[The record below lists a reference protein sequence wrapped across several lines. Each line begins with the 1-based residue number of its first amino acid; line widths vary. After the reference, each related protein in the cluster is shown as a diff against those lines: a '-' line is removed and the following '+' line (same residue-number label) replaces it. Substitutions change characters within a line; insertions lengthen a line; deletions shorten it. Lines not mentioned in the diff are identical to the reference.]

1 MGIIMGQYFKKCVI
15 LFSVFITSC
24 IVIIIAC
31 SDIDFTYYSHFSPEV
46 SDIDSS
52 FEPMFI
58 SEDLFYNYSHFEY
71 YSQRFNTNIIDEWS
85 VYLEDRIPLKEIEY
99 FLLDNNS
106 TKEIN
111 ELYAN
116 VHNSNKSG
124 ILNSRFSVID
134 SKVKGF
140 IQFLYY
146 AKQIEA
152 ISLQQLDEWDIE
164 QGKKKNFASPEII
177 AEIENRYQIESDPF
191 LKNRYWFQVAK
202 AKYYSIDKSSI
213 ISFFDKTKETV
224 KKNNLYYRAL
234 SYVAGAYYKQRNY
247 TLSNY
252 LYSIVYYNCKEMRSI
267 AAYNFHPQEQ
277 SDFDSS
283 LQLASNNN
291 EKIALWT
298 LYGYYADELKAIRE
312 ISKLDTKNEH
322 IDFLLAHF
330 INNEEK
336 RLNSEAELKNA
347 VEYKNVLKENVNP
360 EAVLLIDSIARQENT
375 SRPFL
380 WYMGAGYF
388 QILAGNYKLADIYL
402 EKSSKLIS
410 NKLLAINQ
418 IRLLQLV
425 NNILRIDSITK
436 QHEEKLVSE
445 IDWLYNKCPND
456 SIKSFR
462 YNHTVSWSKYYLSSL
477 YKSQGN
483 HVFSEILDPSTNYYI
498 NQNNIDKMI
507 EYFTKKDMSSWDSII
522 IGQYAF
528 TLSDLYDYVSI
539 KNTYIYPENLDKAI
553 YYMELSQHSNDTLDC
568 DPFLGRIKDICEC
581 TEGNIPN
588 IRFTKLDLLRR
599 MKDLQLL
606 IAKGERTYEHY
617 LALGNAFYNI
627 TYFGN
632 SREFYFNAIINN
644 YGIYIDPL
652 YKSWLLNSS
661 IANTYFNNAL
671 QVANNNEQKALC
683 VYMMSKCERN
693 TFYTERYY
701 EDGFL
706 RDSYN
711 QDTNYLAWNG
721 FVKLKNEYSHTSFY
735 KQVIKECGYFKSYI
749 SKR

>member
-1 MGIIMGQYFKKCVI
+1 MGQYFKKCVI

-31 SDIDFTYYSHFSPEV
+31 SGIDFTYYSHFSPEV

-58 SEDLFYNYSHFEY
+58 SEELFYNYSEFEY

-85 VYLEDRIPLKEIEY
+85 VYLEDRIPIKEIEY

-116 VHNSNKSG
+116 VQNSNKSG

-140 IQFLYY
+140 IQFLYF

-152 ISLQQLDEWDIE
+152 ISLQQLGVWDIE
-164 QGKKKNFASPEII
+164 HGMKRFYASPEII
-177 AEIENRYQIESDPF
+177 AELENRYHIESDPF

-234 SYVAGAYYKQRNY
+234 SYVAGAHYKQRNY

-410 NKLLAINQ
+410 NKSLAINQ

-445 IDWLYNKCPND
+445 LDWLYNKCPND

-498 NQNNIDKMI
+498 NQNNIDNMI
-507 EYFTKKDMSSWDSII
+507 EYFTKKDMSNWDSII

-539 KNTYIYPENLDKAI
+539 KNTYIYPENLEKAI

-581 TEGNIPN
+581 TEGNVPN

-721 FVKLKNEYSHTSFY
+721 FVKLKNEYSNTSFY

>member
-1 MGIIMGQYFKKCVI
+1 MGQYFKKCVI

-85 VYLEDRIPLKEIEY
+85 VYLEDRIPIKEIEY

-116 VHNSNKSG
+116 VQNSNKSG

-152 ISLQQLDEWDIE
+152 ISLQQLGVWDIE
-164 QGKKKNFASPEII
+164 QGMKKNFASPEII
-177 AEIENRYQIESDPF
+177 AELENRYHIESDPF

-234 SYVAGAYYKQRNY
+234 SYVAGAHYKQRNY

-283 LQLASNNN
+283 LQLASNKN

-388 QILAGNYKLADIYL
+388 QILAGNYKLADLYL

-410 NKLLAINQ
+410 NKPLAVNQ

-445 IDWLYNKCPND
+445 LDWLYNKCPND

-483 HVFSEILDPSTNYYI
+483 HVFSEILSPSTNYYI

-553 YYMELSQHSNDTLDC
+553 YFMELSQHSNDTLDC

-581 TEGNIPN
+581 TEGNVPN

-735 KQVIKECGYFKSYI
+735 KQVIKECGYFKSYT

>member
-58 SEDLFYNYSHFEY
+58 SEELFYNYSEFEY

-85 VYLEDRIPLKEIEY
+85 VYLEDRIPIKEIEY

-116 VHNSNKSG
+116 VQNSNKSG

-140 IQFLYY
+140 IQFLYF

-152 ISLQQLDEWDIE
+152 ISLQQLDVWDIE
-164 QGKKKNFASPEII
+164 QGMKKNFASPEII
-177 AEIENRYQIESDPF
+177 AELENRYHIESDPF

-234 SYVAGAYYKQRNY
+234 SYVAGAHYKQRNY

-410 NKLLAINQ
+410 NKPLAVNQ

-445 IDWLYNKCPND
+445 LDWLYNKCPND
-456 SIKSFR
+456 STKSFR
-462 YNHTVSWSKYYLSSL
+462 YNHTVSWSKNYLSSL

-483 HVFSEILDPSTNYYI
+483 HVFSEILSPSTNYYI

-507 EYFTKKDMSSWDSII
+507 EYFTKKDMSSWDSIL

-581 TEGNIPN
+581 TEGNVPN
-588 IRFTKLDLLRR
+588 IRFTKIDLLRR

>member
-1 MGIIMGQYFKKCVI
+1 MGQYFKKCVI

-85 VYLEDRIPLKEIEY
+85 VYLEDRIPIKEIEY

-116 VHNSNKSG
+116 VQNSNKSG

-152 ISLQQLDEWDIE
+152 ISLQQLGVWDIE
-164 QGKKKNFASPEII
+164 QGMKKNFASPEII
-177 AEIENRYQIESDPF
+177 AELENRYHIESDPF

-234 SYVAGAYYKQRNY
+234 SYVAGAHYKQRNY

-283 LQLASNNN
+283 LQLASNKN

-410 NKLLAINQ
+410 NKPLAVNQ

-445 IDWLYNKCPND
+445 LDWLYNKCPND
-456 SIKSFR
+456 STKSFR

-553 YYMELSQHSNDTLDC
+553 YYMELSQQSNDTLDC

>member
-1 MGIIMGQYFKKCVI
+1 MGQYFKKCVI

-31 SDIDFTYYSHFSPEV
+31 SGIDFTYYSHFSPEV

-58 SEDLFYNYSHFEY
+58 SEELFYNYSEFEY

-85 VYLEDRIPLKEIEY
+85 VYLEDRIPIKEIEY

-116 VHNSNKSG
+116 VQNSNKSG

-140 IQFLYY
+140 IQFLYF

-152 ISLQQLDEWDIE
+152 ISLQQLDVWDIE
-164 QGKKKNFASPEII
+164 HGMKRFYASPEII
-177 AEIENRYQIESDPF
+177 AELENRYHIESDPF

-234 SYVAGAYYKQRNY
+234 SYVAGAHYKQRNY

-283 LQLASNNN
+283 LQLASNKN

-410 NKLLAINQ
+410 NKPLAVNQ

-445 IDWLYNKCPND
+445 LDWLYNKCPND
-456 SIKSFR
+456 STKSFR

-483 HVFSEILDPSTNYYI
+483 HVFSEILSPSTNYYI

-581 TEGNIPN
+581 TEGNVPN

-735 KQVIKECGYFKSYI
+735 KQVIKECGYFKSYT

>member
-85 VYLEDRIPLKEIEY
+85 VYLEDRIPIKEIEY

-116 VHNSNKSG
+116 VQNSNKSG

-140 IQFLYY
+140 IQFLYF

-152 ISLQQLDEWDIE
+152 ISLQQLGVWDIE
-164 QGKKKNFASPEII
+164 QGMKRNYASPEII
-177 AEIENRYQIESDPF
+177 AELENRYHIESDPF

-234 SYVAGAYYKQRNY
+234 SYVAGAHYKQRNY

-388 QILAGNYKLADIYL
+388 QILAGNYKLADLYL

-410 NKLLAINQ
+410 NKPLAVNQ

-445 IDWLYNKCPND
+445 LDWLYNKCPND

-507 EYFTKKDMSSWDSII
+507 EYFTKKDMSSWDSILT
-522 IGQYAF
+522 GQYEF

-553 YYMELSQHSNDTLDC
+553 YFMELSQHSNDTLDC

-588 IRFTKLDLLRR
+588 IRFTKIDLLRR

>member
-1 MGIIMGQYFKKCVI
+1 MGQYFKKCVI

-31 SDIDFTYYSHFSPEV
+31 SGIDFTYYSHFSPEV

-58 SEDLFYNYSHFEY
+58 SEELFYNYSEFEY

-85 VYLEDRIPLKEIEY
+85 VYLEDRIPIKEIEY

-116 VHNSNKSG
+116 VQNSNKSG

-140 IQFLYY
+140 IQFLYF

-164 QGKKKNFASPEII
+164 QGMKKNFASPEII
-177 AEIENRYQIESDPF
+177 AELENRYHIESDPF

-234 SYVAGAYYKQRNY
+234 SYVAGAHYKQRNY

-402 EKSSKLIS
+402 EKSSILIS
-410 NKLLAINQ
+410 NKSLAINQ

-445 IDWLYNKCPND
+445 LDWLYNKCPND
-456 SIKSFR
+456 STKSFR
-462 YNHTVSWSKYYLSSL
+462 YNHTVSWSKNYLSSL

-483 HVFSEILDPSTNYYI
+483 HVFSEILSPSTNYYI

-507 EYFTKKDMSSWDSII
+507 EYFTKKDMSSWDSILT
-522 IGQYAF
+522 GQYEF

>member
-1 MGIIMGQYFKKCVI
+1 MGQYFKKCVI

-85 VYLEDRIPLKEIEY
+85 VYLEDRIPIKEIEY

-106 TKEIN
+106 TKDIN

-116 VHNSNKSG
+116 VQNSNKSG

-177 AEIENRYQIESDPF
+177 AELENRYQIESDPF

-234 SYVAGAYYKQRNY
+234 SYVAGAHYKQRNY

-410 NKLLAINQ
+410 NKPLAINQ

-445 IDWLYNKCPND
+445 LDWLYNKCPND

-477 YKSQGN
+477 YKSIGN
-483 HVFSEILDPSTNYYI
+483 HVFSEILSPSTNYYI

-588 IRFTKLDLLRR
+588 IRLTKLDLLRR

-701 EDGFL
+701 EDGYL

-721 FVKLKNEYSHTSFY
+721 FVKLKNEYSNTSFY

>member
-1 MGIIMGQYFKKCVI
+1 MGQYFKKCVI

-31 SDIDFTYYSHFSPEV
+31 SGIDFTYYSHFSPEV

-58 SEDLFYNYSHFEY
+58 SEELFYNYSEFEY

-85 VYLEDRIPLKEIEY
+85 VYLEDRIPIKEIEY

-116 VHNSNKSG
+116 VQNSNKSG

-140 IQFLYY
+140 IQFLYF

-164 QGKKKNFASPEII
+164 QGMKKNFASPEII
-177 AEIENRYQIESDPF
+177 AELENRYHIESDPF

-234 SYVAGAYYKQRNY
+234 SYVAGAHYKQRNY

-410 NKLLAINQ
+410 NKPLAINQ

-445 IDWLYNKCPND
+445 LDWLYNKCPND

-522 IGQYAF
+522 IGQYEF

-581 TEGNIPN
+581 TEGNVPN
-588 IRFTKLDLLRR
+588 IRFTKIDLLRR

-721 FVKLKNEYSHTSFY
+721 FVKLKNEYSNTSFY

>member
-1 MGIIMGQYFKKCVI
+1 MGQYFKKCVI

-85 VYLEDRIPLKEIEY
+85 VYLEDRIPIKEIEY

-116 VHNSNKSG
+116 VQNSNKSG

-140 IQFLYY
+140 IQFLYF

-152 ISLQQLDEWDIE
+152 ISLQQLGVWDIE
-164 QGKKKNFASPEII
+164 QGMKRNYASPEII
-177 AEIENRYQIESDPF
+177 AELENRYHIESDPF

-234 SYVAGAYYKQRNY
+234 SYVAGAHYKQRNY

-283 LQLASNNN
+283 LQLASNKN

-347 VEYKNVLKENVNP
+347 VEYKNILKENVNP

-410 NKLLAINQ
+410 NKPLAVNQ

-436 QHEEKLVSE
+436 QHEEKLFSE
-445 IDWLYNKCPND
+445 LDWLYNKCPND

-462 YNHTVSWSKYYLSSL
+462 YNHTVSWSKNYLSSL

-483 HVFSEILDPSTNYYI
+483 HVFSEILSPSTNYYI

-507 EYFTKKDMSSWDSII
+507 EYFTKKDMSSWDSIL

-581 TEGNIPN
+581 TEGNVPN
-588 IRFTKLDLLRR
+588 IRFTKIDLLRR

-701 EDGFL
+701 EDGYL

>member
-1 MGIIMGQYFKKCVI
+1 MGQYFKKCVI

-31 SDIDFTYYSHFSPEV
+31 SGIDFTYYSHFSPEV

-58 SEDLFYNYSHFEY
+58 SEELFYNYSEFEY

-85 VYLEDRIPLKEIEY
+85 VYLEDRIPIKEIEY

-116 VHNSNKSG
+116 VQNSNKSG

-152 ISLQQLDEWDIE
+152 ISLQQLGVWDIE
-164 QGKKKNFASPEII
+164 QGMKKNFASPEII
-177 AEIENRYQIESDPF
+177 AELENRYHIESDPF

-234 SYVAGAYYKQRNY
+234 SYVAGAHYKQRNY

-283 LQLASNNN
+283 LQLASNKN

-347 VEYKNVLKENVNP
+347 VEYKNILKENVNP

-410 NKLLAINQ
+410 NKPLAVNQ

-445 IDWLYNKCPND
+445 LDWLYNKCPND
-456 SIKSFR
+456 STKSFR

-507 EYFTKKDMSSWDSII
+507 EYFTKKDMSSWDSIL
-522 IGQYAF
+522 IGQYEF

-581 TEGNIPN
+581 TEGTVPN

-632 SREFYFNAIINN
+632 SREFYFNPIINN

>member
-85 VYLEDRIPLKEIEY
+85 VYLEDRIPIKEIEY

-116 VHNSNKSG
+116 VQNSNKSG

-152 ISLQQLDEWDIE
+152 ISLQQLGVWDIE
-164 QGKKKNFASPEII
+164 QGMKRNYASPEII
-177 AEIENRYQIESDPF
+177 AELENRYHIESDPF

-234 SYVAGAYYKQRNY
+234 SYVAGAHYKQRNY

-283 LQLASNNN
+283 LQLASNKN

-410 NKLLAINQ
+410 NKPLAVNQ

-445 IDWLYNKCPND
+445 LDWLYNKCPND
-456 SIKSFR
+456 STKSFR
-462 YNHTVSWSKYYLSSL
+462 YNHTVSWSKNYLSSL

-483 HVFSEILDPSTNYYI
+483 YVFSEILSPSTNYYI

-507 EYFTKKDMSSWDSII
+507 EYFTKKDMSSWDSIL

-581 TEGNIPN
+581 TEGNVPN

-735 KQVIKECGYFKSYI
+735 KQVIKECGYFKSYT

>member
-1 MGIIMGQYFKKCVI
+1 MGQYFKKCVI

-85 VYLEDRIPLKEIEY
+85 VYLEDRIPIKEIEY

-164 QGKKKNFASPEII
+164 KGMKKNFASPEII
-177 AEIENRYQIESDPF
+177 AELENRYQIESDPF

-234 SYVAGAYYKQRNY
+234 SYVAGAHYKQRNY

-445 IDWLYNKCPND
+445 LDWLYNKCPND

>member
-1 MGIIMGQYFKKCVI
+1 MGQYFKKCVI

-58 SEDLFYNYSHFEY
+58 SEELFYNYSEFEY

-85 VYLEDRIPLKEIEY
+85 VYLEDRIPIKEIEY

-116 VHNSNKSG
+116 VQNSNKSG

-152 ISLQQLDEWDIE
+152 ISLQQLGVWDIE
-164 QGKKKNFASPEII
+164 QGMKRNYASPEII
-177 AEIENRYQIESDPF
+177 AELENRYHIESDPF

-234 SYVAGAYYKQRNY
+234 SYVAGAHYKQRNY

-283 LQLASNNN
+283 LQLASNKN

-347 VEYKNVLKENVNP
+347 VEYKNILKENVNP

-388 QILAGNYKLADIYL
+388 QILAGNYKLADLYL

-410 NKLLAINQ
+410 NKPLAVNQ

-445 IDWLYNKCPND
+445 LDWLYNKCPND

-483 HVFSEILDPSTNYYI
+483 HVFSEILSPSTNYYI

-553 YYMELSQHSNDTLDC
+553 YFMELSQHSNDTLDC

-581 TEGNIPN
+581 TEGNVPN

>member
-85 VYLEDRIPLKEIEY
+85 VYLEDRIPIKEIEY

-116 VHNSNKSG
+116 VQNSNKSG

-140 IQFLYY
+140 IQFLYF

-164 QGKKKNFASPEII
+164 QGMKKNFASPEII
-177 AEIENRYQIESDPF
+177 AELENRYHIESDPF

-234 SYVAGAYYKQRNY
+234 SYVAGAHYKQRNY

-388 QILAGNYKLADIYL
+388 QILAGNYKLADLYL

-410 NKLLAINQ
+410 NKPLAVNQ

-445 IDWLYNKCPND
+445 LDWLYNKCPND
-456 SIKSFR
+456 STKSFR
-462 YNHTVSWSKYYLSSL
+462 YNHTVSWSKNYLSSL

-483 HVFSEILDPSTNYYI
+483 HVFSEILSPSTNYYI

-507 EYFTKKDMSSWDSII
+507 EYFTKKDMSSWDSILT
-522 IGQYAF
+522 GQYEF
-528 TLSDLYDYVSI
+528 TLSDLYEYVSI

-588 IRFTKLDLLRR
+588 IRFTKIDLLRR

>member
-1 MGIIMGQYFKKCVI
+1 MGQYFKKCVI

-31 SDIDFTYYSHFSPEV
+31 SGIDFTYYSHFSPEV

-58 SEDLFYNYSHFEY
+58 SEDLFYDYSYFEY
-71 YSQRFNTNIIDEWS
+71 YSKRFNTNIIDEWS
-85 VYLEDRIPLKEIEY
+85 VYLEDRIPIKEIEY

-106 TKEIN
+106 INEIN
-111 ELYAN
+111 EIYAN
-116 VHNSNKSG
+116 VQNSNNSG
-124 ILNSRFSVID
+124 ILNRRFSVID

-146 AKQIEA
+146 AKKIEA
-152 ISLQQLDEWDIE
+152 ISLQQLDVWDIE
-164 QGKKKNFASPEII
+164 QGMIRNYASPEII
-177 AEIENRYQIESDPF
+177 AELENRYHIESDPF

-213 ISFFDKTKETV
+213 ISFFDSTKGTV
-224 KKNNLYYRAL
+224 SKNNLYYRAL
-234 SYVAGAYYKQRNY
+234 SYVAGAHYKQHNY

-336 RLNSEAELKNA
+336 RLNSEAEFKNA
-347 VEYKNVLKENVNP
+347 VEYKNALKENVNP

-410 NKLLAINQ
+410 NKPLAVNQ

-436 QHEEKLVSE
+436 LHEEKLVSE
-445 IDWLYNKCPND
+445 LDWLYNKCPND

-462 YNHTVSWSKYYLSSL
+462 NNHTVSWSKYYLSSL
-477 YKSQGN
+477 YKLQGN
-483 HVFSEILDPSTNYYI
+483 HVFSEILGPSTNYYI
-498 NQNNIDKMI
+498 NQNNIDNMI
-507 EYFTKKDMSSWDSII
+507 EYLTKKDMSIWDSII
-522 IGQYAF
+522 IEQYAF

-539 KNTYIYPENLDKAI
+539 KNTYIHPDNLDKAI
-553 YYMELSQHSNDTLDC
+553 YFMELSQHSNDTLDC
-568 DPFLGRIKDICEC
+568 DPFLGRIKDIYEC
-581 TEGNIPN
+581 TEGNVPY

-599 MKDLQLL
+599 MKDLQVL

-632 SREFYFNAIINN
+632 SREFYFNPIINN

-652 YKSWLLNSS
+652 YKSWLLNST
-661 IANTYFNNAL
+661 IANSYFSNAL
-671 QVANNNEQKALC
+671 QVASNNEQKALC
-683 VYMMSKCERN
+683 VYLMSKCERN
-693 TFYTERYY
+693 TFHTERYY
-701 EDGFL
+701 EDGFF

-711 QDTNYLAWNG
+711 QDTNYVAWNG
-721 FVKLKNEYSHTSFY
+721 FVKLKNEYSNTSFY
-735 KQVIKECGYFKSYI
+735 KQVIKECGYFTSYI

>member
-1 MGIIMGQYFKKCVI
+1 MGQYFKKCVI

-31 SDIDFTYYSHFSPEV
+31 SGIDFTYYSHFSPEV

-58 SEDLFYNYSHFEY
+58 SEELFYNYSEFEY

-85 VYLEDRIPLKEIEY
+85 VYLEDRIPIKEIEY

-116 VHNSNKSG
+116 VQNSNKSG

-140 IQFLYY
+140 IQFLYF

-152 ISLQQLDEWDIE
+152 ISLQQLGVWDIE
-164 QGKKKNFASPEII
+164 HGMKRFYASPEII
-177 AEIENRYQIESDPF
+177 AELENRYQIESDPF

-234 SYVAGAYYKQRNY
+234 SYVAGAHYKQRNY

-410 NKLLAINQ
+410 NKSLAINQ

-445 IDWLYNKCPND
+445 LDWLYNKCPND
-456 SIKSFR
+456 STKSFR

-483 HVFSEILDPSTNYYI
+483 HVFSEILSPSTNYYI

-599 MKDLQLL
+599 MKGLQLL

>member
-85 VYLEDRIPLKEIEY
+85 VYLEDRIPIKEIEY

-116 VHNSNKSG
+116 VQISNKSG

-140 IQFLYY
+140 IQFLYF

-164 QGKKKNFASPEII
+164 QGMKKNFASPDII
-177 AEIENRYQIESDPF
+177 AELENRYHIESDPF

-234 SYVAGAYYKQRNY
+234 SYVAGAHYKQRNY

-388 QILAGNYKLADIYL
+388 QILAGNYKLADLYL

-410 NKLLAINQ
+410 NKPLAVNQ

-445 IDWLYNKCPND
+445 LDWLYNKCPND
-456 SIKSFR
+456 STKSFR
-462 YNHTVSWSKYYLSSL
+462 YNHTVSWSKNYLSSL

-483 HVFSEILDPSTNYYI
+483 HVFSEILSPSTNYYI

-507 EYFTKKDMSSWDSII
+507 EYFTKKDMSSWDSILT
-522 IGQYAF
+522 GQYEF

-588 IRFTKLDLLRR
+588 IRFTKIDLLRR

-701 EDGFL
+701 EDGYL

>member
-85 VYLEDRIPLKEIEY
+85 VYLEDRIPIKEIEY

-116 VHNSNKSG
+116 VQNSNKSG

-140 IQFLYY
+140 IQFLYF

-152 ISLQQLDEWDIE
+152 ISLQQLGVWDIE
-164 QGKKKNFASPEII
+164 QGMKRNYASPEII
-177 AEIENRYQIESDPF
+177 AELENRYHIESDPF

-234 SYVAGAYYKQRNY
+234 SYVAGAHYKQRNY

-388 QILAGNYKLADIYL
+388 QILAGNYKLADLYL

-410 NKLLAINQ
+410 NKPLAVNQ

-445 IDWLYNKCPND
+445 LDWLYNKCPND
-456 SIKSFR
+456 STKSFR

-507 EYFTKKDMSSWDSII
+507 EYFTKKDMSSWDSIL
-522 IGQYAF
+522 IGQYEF

-553 YYMELSQHSNDTLDC
+553 YFMELSQHSNDTLDC

-588 IRFTKLDLLRR
+588 IRFTKIDLLRR

>member
-1 MGIIMGQYFKKCVI
+1 MGQYFKKCVI

-31 SDIDFTYYSHFSPEV
+31 SGIDFTYYSHFSPEV

-58 SEDLFYNYSHFEY
+58 SEELFYNYSEFEY

-85 VYLEDRIPLKEIEY
+85 VYLEDRIPIKEIEY

-116 VHNSNKSG
+116 VQNSNKSG

-140 IQFLYY
+140 IQFLYF

-152 ISLQQLDEWDIE
+152 ISLQQLGVWDIE
-164 QGKKKNFASPEII
+164 HGMKRFYASPEII
-177 AEIENRYQIESDPF
+177 AELENRYHIESDPF

-234 SYVAGAYYKQRNY
+234 SYVAGAHYKQRNY

-410 NKLLAINQ
+410 NKSLAINQ

-445 IDWLYNKCPND
+445 LDWLYNKCPND

-498 NQNNIDKMI
+498 NQNNIDNMI

-539 KNTYIYPENLDKAI
+539 KNTYIYPENLEKAI

>member
-1 MGIIMGQYFKKCVI
+1 MGQYFKKCVI

-177 AEIENRYQIESDPF
+177 AELENRYQIESDPF

-234 SYVAGAYYKQRNY
+234 SYVAGAHYKQRNY

-445 IDWLYNKCPND
+445 LDWLYNKCPND

>member
-1 MGIIMGQYFKKCVI
+1 MGQYFKKCVI

-31 SDIDFTYYSHFSPEV
+31 SGIDFTYYSHFSPEV

-58 SEDLFYNYSHFEY
+58 SEELFYNYSEFEY

-85 VYLEDRIPLKEIEY
+85 VYLEDRIPIKEIEY

-116 VHNSNKSG
+116 VQNSNKSG

-140 IQFLYY
+140 IQFLYF

-152 ISLQQLDEWDIE
+152 ISLQQLGVWDIE
-164 QGKKKNFASPEII
+164 HGMKRFYASPEII
-177 AEIENRYQIESDPF
+177 AELENRYHIESDPF

-234 SYVAGAYYKQRNY
+234 SYVAGAHYKQRNY

-410 NKLLAINQ
+410 NKPLAVNQ

-445 IDWLYNKCPND
+445 LDWLYNKCPND

-498 NQNNIDKMI
+498 NQNNIDNMI
-507 EYFTKKDMSSWDSII
+507 EYFTKKDMSNWDSII

-539 KNTYIYPENLDKAI
+539 KNTYIYPENLEKAI

-581 TEGNIPN
+581 TEGNVPN

>member
-1 MGIIMGQYFKKCVI
+1 MGQYFKKCVI

-85 VYLEDRIPLKEIEY
+85 VYLEDRIPIKEIEY

-116 VHNSNKSG
+116 VQNSNKSG

-146 AKQIEA
+146 AKQIEV
-152 ISLQQLDEWDIE
+152 ISLQQLDVWDIE
-164 QGKKKNFASPEII
+164 QGMKRNYASPEII
-177 AEIENRYQIESDPF
+177 AELENRYHIESDPF

-234 SYVAGAYYKQRNY
+234 SYVAGAHYKQRNY

-410 NKLLAINQ
+410 NKPLAVNQ

-445 IDWLYNKCPND
+445 LDWLYNKCPND

-483 HVFSEILDPSTNYYI
+483 HVFSEILSPSTNYYI
-498 NQNNIDKMI
+498 NQNNIDNMI

-652 YKSWLLNSS
+652 YKSWLLNST

>member
-1 MGIIMGQYFKKCVI
+1 MGQYFKKCVI

-31 SDIDFTYYSHFSPEV
+31 SGIDFTYYSHFSPEV

-58 SEDLFYNYSHFEY
+58 SEELFYNYSEFEY

-85 VYLEDRIPLKEIEY
+85 VYLEDRIPIKEIEY

-116 VHNSNKSG
+116 VQNSNKSG

-140 IQFLYY
+140 IQFLYF

-152 ISLQQLDEWDIE
+152 ISLQQLGVWDIE
-164 QGKKKNFASPEII
+164 HGMKRFYASPEII
-177 AEIENRYQIESDPF
+177 AELENRYHIESDPF

-234 SYVAGAYYKQRNY
+234 SYVAGAHYKQRNY

-410 NKLLAINQ
+410 NKPLAINQ

-445 IDWLYNKCPND
+445 LDWLYNKCPND

-498 NQNNIDKMI
+498 NQNNIDNMI
-507 EYFTKKDMSSWDSII
+507 EYFTKKDMSNWDSII

-539 KNTYIYPENLDKAI
+539 KNTYIYPENLEKAI

-581 TEGNIPN
+581 TEGNVPN

-671 QVANNNEQKALC
+671 QVSINNEQKALC

>member
-1 MGIIMGQYFKKCVI
+1 MGQYFKKCVI

-31 SDIDFTYYSHFSPEV
+31 SGIDFTYYSHFSPEV

-58 SEDLFYNYSHFEY
+58 SEELFYNYSEFEY

-85 VYLEDRIPLKEIEY
+85 VYLEDRIPIKEIEY

-116 VHNSNKSG
+116 VQNSNKSG

-152 ISLQQLDEWDIE
+152 ISLQQLGVWDIE
-164 QGKKKNFASPEII
+164 QGMKKNFASPEII
-177 AEIENRYQIESDPF
+177 AELENRYHIESDPF

-234 SYVAGAYYKQRNY
+234 SYVAGAHYKQRNY

-283 LQLASNNN
+283 LQLASNKN

-410 NKLLAINQ
+410 NKPLAVNQ

-445 IDWLYNKCPND
+445 LDWLYNKCPND
-456 SIKSFR
+456 STKSFR

-581 TEGNIPN
+581 TEGNVPN

-671 QVANNNEQKALC
+671 QVSINNEQKALC

-701 EDGFL
+701 EDGYL

>member
-1 MGIIMGQYFKKCVI
+1 MGQYFKKCVI

-31 SDIDFTYYSHFSPEV
+31 SGIDFTYYSHFSPEV

-58 SEDLFYNYSHFEY
+58 SEELFYNYSEFEY

-85 VYLEDRIPLKEIEY
+85 VYLEDRIPIKEIEY

-116 VHNSNKSG
+116 VQNSNKSG

-140 IQFLYY
+140 IQFLYF

-152 ISLQQLDEWDIE
+152 ISLQQLGVWDIE
-164 QGKKKNFASPEII
+164 QGMKRNYASPEII
-177 AEIENRYQIESDPF
+177 AELENRYHIESDPF

-234 SYVAGAYYKQRNY
+234 SYVAGAHYKQRNY

-402 EKSSKLIS
+402 EKSSILIS
-410 NKLLAINQ
+410 NKSLAINQ

-445 IDWLYNKCPND
+445 LDWLYNKCPND

-498 NQNNIDKMI
+498 NQNNIDNMI
-507 EYFTKKDMSSWDSII
+507 EYFTKKDMSNWDSII

-539 KNTYIYPENLDKAI
+539 KNTYIYPENLEKAI

-581 TEGNIPN
+581 TEGNVPN

-599 MKDLQLL
+599 MKGLQLL

-701 EDGFL
+701 EDGYL

-721 FVKLKNEYSHTSFY
+721 FVKLKNEYSNTSFY

>member
-85 VYLEDRIPLKEIEY
+85 VYLEDRIPIKEIEY

-140 IQFLYY
+140 IQFLYF

-164 QGKKKNFASPEII
+164 KGMKKNFASPDII
-177 AEIENRYQIESDPF
+177 AELENRYHIESDPF

-234 SYVAGAYYKQRNY
+234 SYVAGAHYKQRNY

-410 NKLLAINQ
+410 NKPLAVNQ

-445 IDWLYNKCPND
+445 LDWLYNKCPND
-456 SIKSFR
+456 STKSFR
-462 YNHTVSWSKYYLSSL
+462 YNHTVSWSKNYLSSL

-483 HVFSEILDPSTNYYI
+483 HVFSEILSPSTNYYI

-507 EYFTKKDMSSWDSII
+507 EYFTKKDMSSWDSILT
-522 IGQYAF
+522 GQYEF

-588 IRFTKLDLLRR
+588 IRFTKIDLLRR

-652 YKSWLLNSS
+652 YKSWLLNSL

-701 EDGFL
+701 EDGYL

>member
-31 SDIDFTYYSHFSPEV
+31 SGIDFTYYSHFSPEV

-58 SEDLFYNYSHFEY
+58 SEELFYNYSEFEY

-85 VYLEDRIPLKEIEY
+85 VYLEDRIPIKEIEY

-116 VHNSNKSG
+116 VQNSNKSG

-152 ISLQQLDEWDIE
+152 ISLQQLGVWDIE
-164 QGKKKNFASPEII
+164 QGMKKNFASPEII
-177 AEIENRYQIESDPF
+177 AELENRYHIESDPF

-234 SYVAGAYYKQRNY
+234 SYVAGAHYKQRNY

-283 LQLASNNN
+283 LQLASNKN

-347 VEYKNVLKENVNP
+347 VEYKNILKENVNP

-388 QILAGNYKLADIYL
+388 QILAGNYKLADLYL

-410 NKLLAINQ
+410 NKPLAVNQ

-445 IDWLYNKCPND
+445 LDWLYNKCPND
-456 SIKSFR
+456 STKSFR

-507 EYFTKKDMSSWDSII
+507 EYFTKKDMSSWDSILT
-522 IGQYAF
+522 GQYEF

-581 TEGNIPN
+581 TEGNVPN

>member
-1 MGIIMGQYFKKCVI
+1 MGQYFKKCVI

-31 SDIDFTYYSHFSPEV
+31 SGIDFTYYSHFSPEV

-58 SEDLFYNYSHFEY
+58 SEELFYNYSEFEY

-85 VYLEDRIPLKEIEY
+85 VYLEDRIPIKEIEY

-116 VHNSNKSG
+116 VQNSNKSG

-152 ISLQQLDEWDIE
+152 ISLQQLGVWDIE
-164 QGKKKNFASPEII
+164 QGMKKNFASPEII
-177 AEIENRYQIESDPF
+177 AELENRYHIESDPF

-234 SYVAGAYYKQRNY
+234 SYVAGAHYKQRNY

-388 QILAGNYKLADIYL
+388 QILAGNYKLADLYL

-410 NKLLAINQ
+410 NKPLAVNQ

-445 IDWLYNKCPND
+445 LDWLYNKCPND
-456 SIKSFR
+456 STKSFR

-507 EYFTKKDMSSWDSII
+507 EYFTKKDMSSWDSIL
-522 IGQYAF
+522 IGQYEF

-581 TEGNIPN
+581 TEGNVPN
-588 IRFTKLDLLRR
+588 IRFTKIDLLRR

-671 QVANNNEQKALC
+671 QVSINNEQKALC

>member
-1 MGIIMGQYFKKCVI
+1 MGQYFKKCVI

-31 SDIDFTYYSHFSPEV
+31 SGIDFTYYSHFSPEV

-58 SEDLFYNYSHFEY
+58 SEELFYNYSEFEY

-85 VYLEDRIPLKEIEY
+85 VYLEDRIPIKEIEY

-116 VHNSNKSG
+116 VQNSNKSG

-152 ISLQQLDEWDIE
+152 ISLQQLGVWDIE
-164 QGKKKNFASPEII
+164 QGMKKNFASPEII
-177 AEIENRYQIESDPF
+177 AELENRYHIESDPF

-234 SYVAGAYYKQRNY
+234 SYVAGAHYKQRNY

-283 LQLASNNN
+283 LQLASNKN

-347 VEYKNVLKENVNP
+347 VEYKNILKENVNP

-410 NKLLAINQ
+410 NKPLAVNQ

-445 IDWLYNKCPND
+445 LDWLYNKCPND
-456 SIKSFR
+456 STKSFR

-483 HVFSEILDPSTNYYI
+483 HVFSEILSPSTNYYI

-588 IRFTKLDLLRR
+588 IRFTKIDLLRR

-632 SREFYFNAIINN
+632 SREFYFNPIINN

-701 EDGFL
+701 EDGYL

>member
-1 MGIIMGQYFKKCVI
+1 MGQYFKKCVI

-31 SDIDFTYYSHFSPEV
+31 SGIDFTYYSHFSPEV

-58 SEDLFYNYSHFEY
+58 SEELFYNYSEFEY

-85 VYLEDRIPLKEIEY
+85 VYLEDRIPIKEIEY

-116 VHNSNKSG
+116 VQNSNKSG

-140 IQFLYY
+140 IQFLYF

-152 ISLQQLDEWDIE
+152 ISLQQLGVWDIE
-164 QGKKKNFASPEII
+164 QGMKRNYASPEII
-177 AEIENRYQIESDPF
+177 AELENRYHIESDPF

-234 SYVAGAYYKQRNY
+234 SYVAGAHYKQRNY

-388 QILAGNYKLADIYL
+388 QILAGNYKLADLYL

-410 NKLLAINQ
+410 NKPLAVNQ

-445 IDWLYNKCPND
+445 LDWLYNKCPND
-456 SIKSFR
+456 STKSFR

-483 HVFSEILDPSTNYYI
+483 HVFSEILSPSTNYYI

-539 KNTYIYPENLDKAI
+539 KNTYIYPENLEKAI

-581 TEGNIPN
+581 TEGNVPN

-632 SREFYFNAIINN
+632 SREFYFNPIINN

>member
-1 MGIIMGQYFKKCVI
+1 MGQYFKKCVI

-31 SDIDFTYYSHFSPEV
+31 SGIDFTYYSHFSPEV

-58 SEDLFYNYSHFEY
+58 SEELFYNYSEFEY

-85 VYLEDRIPLKEIEY
+85 VYLEDRIPIKEIEY

-116 VHNSNKSG
+116 VQNSNKSG

-140 IQFLYY
+140 IQFLYF

-152 ISLQQLDEWDIE
+152 ISLQQLDVWDIE
-164 QGKKKNFASPEII
+164 HGMKRFYASPEII
-177 AEIENRYQIESDPF
+177 AELENRYHIESDPF

-234 SYVAGAYYKQRNY
+234 SYVAGAHYKQRNY

-347 VEYKNVLKENVNP
+347 VEYKNILKENVNP

-410 NKLLAINQ
+410 NKPLAVNQ

-445 IDWLYNKCPND
+445 LDWLYNKCPND
-456 SIKSFR
+456 STKSFR

-507 EYFTKKDMSSWDSII
+507 EYFTKKDMSSWDSIL
-522 IGQYAF
+522 IGQYEF

-553 YYMELSQHSNDTLDC
+553 YFMELSQHSNDTLDC

-588 IRFTKLDLLRR
+588 IRFTKIDLLRR

>member
-1 MGIIMGQYFKKCVI
+1 MGQYFKKCVI

-85 VYLEDRIPLKEIEY
+85 VYLEDRIPIKEIEY

-116 VHNSNKSG
+116 VQNSNKSG

-140 IQFLYY
+140 IQFLYL

-152 ISLQQLDEWDIE
+152 ISLQQLGVWDIE
-164 QGKKKNFASPEII
+164 QGMKKNFASPEII
-177 AEIENRYQIESDPF
+177 AELENRYHIESDPF

-234 SYVAGAYYKQRNY
+234 SYVAGAHYKQRNY

-283 LQLASNNN
+283 LQLASNKN

-388 QILAGNYKLADIYL
+388 QILAGNYKLADLYL

-410 NKLLAINQ
+410 NKPLAVNQ

-445 IDWLYNKCPND
+445 LDWLYNKCPND

-462 YNHTVSWSKYYLSSL
+462 YNHTVSWSKNYLSSL

-483 HVFSEILDPSTNYYI
+483 YVFSEILSPSTNYYI

-507 EYFTKKDMSSWDSII
+507 EYFTKKDMSSWDSIL
-522 IGQYAF
+522 IGQYEF

-671 QVANNNEQKALC
+671 QVSINNEQKALC

>member
-1 MGIIMGQYFKKCVI
+1 MGQYFKKCVI

-85 VYLEDRIPLKEIEY
+85 VYLEDRIPIKEIEY

-116 VHNSNKSG
+116 VQNSNKSG

-140 IQFLYY
+140 IQFLYF

-164 QGKKKNFASPEII
+164 QGMKKNFASPEII
-177 AEIENRYQIESDPF
+177 AELENRYHIESDPF

-234 SYVAGAYYKQRNY
+234 SYVAGAHYKQRNY

-388 QILAGNYKLADIYL
+388 QILAGNYKLADLYL

-410 NKLLAINQ
+410 NKPLAVNQ

-425 NNILRIDSITK
+425 NNILRIDSINK

-445 IDWLYNKCPND
+445 LDWLYNKCPND

-483 HVFSEILDPSTNYYI
+483 HVFSEILSPSTNYYI

-507 EYFTKKDMSSWDSII
+507 EYFTKKDMSSWDSILT
-522 IGQYAF
+522 GQYEF

-735 KQVIKECGYFKSYI
+735 KQVIKECGYFKSYM

>member
-85 VYLEDRIPLKEIEY
+85 VYLEDRIPIKEIEY

-116 VHNSNKSG
+116 VQNSNKSG

-140 IQFLYY
+140 IQFLYL

-152 ISLQQLDEWDIE
+152 ISLQQLGVWDIE
-164 QGKKKNFASPEII
+164 QGMKKNFASPEII
-177 AEIENRYQIESDPF
+177 AELENRYHIESDPF

-234 SYVAGAYYKQRNY
+234 SYVAGAHYKQRNY

-388 QILAGNYKLADIYL
+388 QILAGNYKLADLYL

-410 NKLLAINQ
+410 NKPLAVNQ

-445 IDWLYNKCPND
+445 LDWLYNKCPND

-462 YNHTVSWSKYYLSSL
+462 YNHTVSWSKNYLSSL

-483 HVFSEILDPSTNYYI
+483 HVFSEILSPSTNYYI

-507 EYFTKKDMSSWDSII
+507 EYFTKKDMSSWDSILT
-522 IGQYAF
+522 GQYEF

>member
-1 MGIIMGQYFKKCVI
+1 MGQYFKKCVI

-31 SDIDFTYYSHFSPEV
+31 SGIDFTYYSHFSPEV

-58 SEDLFYNYSHFEY
+58 SEELFYNYSEFEY

-85 VYLEDRIPLKEIEY
+85 VYLEDRIPIKEIEY

-116 VHNSNKSG
+116 VQNSNKSG

-152 ISLQQLDEWDIE
+152 ISLQQLGVWDIE
-164 QGKKKNFASPEII
+164 QGMKKNFASPEII
-177 AEIENRYQIESDPF
+177 AELENRYHIESDPF

-234 SYVAGAYYKQRNY
+234 SYVAGAHYKQRNY

-283 LQLASNNN
+283 LQLASNKN

-347 VEYKNVLKENVNP
+347 VEYKNILKENVNP

-388 QILAGNYKLADIYL
+388 QILAGNYKLADLYL

-410 NKLLAINQ
+410 NKPLAVNQ

-445 IDWLYNKCPND
+445 LDWLYNKCPND
-456 SIKSFR
+456 STKSFR

-483 HVFSEILDPSTNYYI
+483 HVFSEILSPSTNYYI

-507 EYFTKKDMSSWDSII
+507 EYFTKKDMSSWDSIL
-522 IGQYAF
+522 IGQYEF

-581 TEGNIPN
+581 TEGNVPN

>member
-85 VYLEDRIPLKEIEY
+85 VYLEDRIPIKEIEY

-116 VHNSNKSG
+116 VQNSNKSG

-152 ISLQQLDEWDIE
+152 ISLQQLGVWDIE
-164 QGKKKNFASPEII
+164 QGMKKNFASPEII
-177 AEIENRYQIESDPF
+177 AELENRYHIESDPF

-234 SYVAGAYYKQRNY
+234 SYVAGAHYKQRNY

-410 NKLLAINQ
+410 NKSLAINQ

-445 IDWLYNKCPND
+445 LDWLYNKCPND
-456 SIKSFR
+456 STKSFR
-462 YNHTVSWSKYYLSSL
+462 YNHTVSWSKNYLSSL

-483 HVFSEILDPSTNYYI
+483 HVFSEILSPSTNYYI

-507 EYFTKKDMSSWDSII
+507 EYFTKKDMSSWDSIL
-522 IGQYAF
+522 IGQYEF

-553 YYMELSQHSNDTLDC
+553 YFMELSQHSNDTLDC

-588 IRFTKLDLLRR
+588 IRFTKIDLLRR

-701 EDGFL
+701 EDGYL